1 MNINFRFIGIFLALF
16 VLGTV
21 GANLYGLF
29 AYLPV
34 VVYVLYTA
42 LYTPSFGRRSIED
55 KAEIWKERALSFLR
69 LLIQTVGILTIITGF
84 GINIPYIDAITQ
96 ALNFLAANIGTV
108 SDALVQ
114 VVGVFIT
121 LYGFFVKSERF
132 EQRGTL
138 LEDYKID

>member
-1 MNINFRFIGIFLALF
+1 MNTNFKFIGLFLLLF
-16 VLGTV
+16 TLGAV
-21 GANLYGLF
+21 GANLYGVF

-34 VVYVLYTA
+34 VGYVIYTS
-42 LYTPSFGRRSIED
+42 LFTPSFGRRSIED

-69 LLIQTVGILTIITGF
+69 LAIQAIGILTVLTGF
-84 GINIPYIDAITQ
+84 GINIPYIDAITE
-96 ALNFLAANIGTV
+96 ALNFLADNIGTV

-114 VVGVFIT
+114 VVGIFIT

-138 LEDYKID
+138 LKDYKLE